1 MDKNLKI
8 AVVGNCAAGKT
19 TLVKNLKK
27 YGYKDSYNVPQE
39 HSIVKKLW
47 SRYEPDILIYLRCSL
62 PIAKKR
68 RPTISWGQ
76 HRLDEQKKK
85 LANAYENMDIFI
97 DTDPY
102 NIDEVLEIAINKIK
116 ERSDING
123 NIR

>member
-1 MDKNLKI
+1 MKNIKI

-27 YGYKDSYNVPQE
+27 AGFESSYNVPQE

-62 PIAKKR
+62 EIAKKR

-85 LANAYENMDIFI
+85 LANAHQNMDIYI

-102 NIDEVLEIAINKIK
+102 DIDEVLEIAINKIK
-116 ERSDING
+116 ERVEENG
-123 NIR
+123 YI